1 MRQELA
7 NPSPLL
13 LAALIEPAALSR
25 VARVRLKKLTTGGE
39 FRKLSTQKQATSRA
53 AFLGTGLPTAAP
65 RGARRSNLAQVRIS

>member
-25 VARVRLKKLTTGGE
+25 VARALLLEASYPLVPIINIIETRL
-39 FRKLSTQKQATSRA
+39 QQ
-53 AFLGTGLPTAAP
+53 
-65 RGARRSNLAQVRIS
+65 RIG